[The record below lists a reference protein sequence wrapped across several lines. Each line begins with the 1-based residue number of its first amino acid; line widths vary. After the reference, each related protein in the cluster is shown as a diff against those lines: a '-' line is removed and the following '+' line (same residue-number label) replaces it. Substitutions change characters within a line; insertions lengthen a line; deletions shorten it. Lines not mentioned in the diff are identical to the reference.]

1 MFGFIVY
8 NKSSRPVH
16 LKKSKEQQDLY
27 QNEKQKLWNNIQ
39 KVMVISSMLI
49 QKKTN

>member
-1 MFGFIVY
+1 MEFVCLCLTVMFGFIVY

-27 QNEKQKLWNNIQ
+27 QNEKQKL
-39 KVMVISSMLI
+39 
-49 QKKTN
+49 